1 MKSVLSAS
9 LQQIVSCFTSVK
21 LGAINNVWMIIQLR
35 DADVQMCL
43 LMSHASLIRIPILQ
57 SNEPESIS
65 VLQSEDFFKRFVH
78 PKMKVIIHL

>member
-9 LQQIVSCFTSVK
+9 WQQIVSCFTSVK

-43 LMSHASLIRIPILQ
+43 LMSHASLIRILIL
-57 SNEPESIS
+57 SFNEPESIS
-65 VLQSEDFFKRFVH
+65 ALHEDFFKRLVH
-78 PKMKVIIHL
+78 PKLKVITHLQ